1 MADHKKTEP
10 APDAAA
16 AAPAKAGGMMGKLVV
31 AVFMALVIITE
42 VIIFYFLFPDAD
54 RVASLAEEKIA
65 KKLATKVVDGNEEEP
80 TDKGDKKIV
89 EVDLGDFDVT
99 AHQASSNSTLRISFH
114 LYATVAE
121 DDKSAFETLK
131 TEAKH
136 RLRDKIIFEVRNA
149 EVTDITDP
157 GLGLIK
163 RRILEKSNAVLG
175 KPLLR
180 SIIVSDFAFV
190 EQ

>member
-1 MADHKKTEP
+1 MAEHKT
-10 APDAAA
+10 ADAAA
-16 AAPAKAGGMMGKLVV
+16 VAQPPAKSGGAMLGKLVV
-31 AVFMALVIITE
+31 ALFMGAVIVTE
-42 VIIFYFLFPDAD
+42 VIAFYFLFPDAD
-54 RVASLAEEKIA
+54 KVASLAEEKIA
-65 KKLATKVVDGNEEEP
+65 KKLATKVVDGDEDES
-80 TDKGDKKIV
+80 KAKSDKKVV
-89 EVDLGDFDVT
+89 EVDLGDFDIT
-99 AHQASSNSTLRISFH
+99 AHHPSSNSTMRISFH
-114 LYATVAE
+114 LFATVRDDEKAE
-121 DDKSAFETLK
+121 FESLKSSSV
-131 TEAKH
+131 H

-180 SIIVSDFAFV
+180 SVMFSDFAFV